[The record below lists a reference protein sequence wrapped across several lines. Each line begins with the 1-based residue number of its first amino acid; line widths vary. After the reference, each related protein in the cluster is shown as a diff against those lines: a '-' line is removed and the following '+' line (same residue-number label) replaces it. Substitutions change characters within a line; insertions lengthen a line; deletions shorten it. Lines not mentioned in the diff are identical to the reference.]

1 MLFGSLVLAWAALVA
16 VASAA
21 TTSYK
26 YRTYS
31 EIVDYILE
39 LETKYPQFTE
49 VFTVQDKYGLPS
61 RSELQCT
68 RNGVKSACQHYVIKI
83 TDEAS
88 LPDPGRPE
96 VFFSGALHGDERVG
110 PQSVVA
116 LAELLLDHASR
127 ADGNAW
133 LKRLVQTRTIVI
145 MPTTNAYGYDQ
156 NTREEGSYDPNRD
169 FNYGKGSTC
178 FQTMVA
184 RAVNE
189 VWRDHLFQLAITF
202 HGGTRAV
209 SYEWGSTNHALTS
222 SGEGSEISPD
232 DRGQWFL
239 GRIMSRFGGKFQE
252 DSTFYPDGRMNDI
265 VYAVD
270 GGMEDWG
277 YAASWENAYTS
288 PKPIGTCN
296 PSTYGGYAAAK
307 SSYNNATHRAFNIL
321 IETST
326 SKNPTASSLGTNAT
340 LSDSALSDYLSST
353 QTIGHVPRNV
363 RISLLYIDLVQPY
376 VVWKVNPTT
385 ASVGKATTFTWEVAG
400 SITVDSTQL
409 IVSKQPDL
417 SSPTQAK
424 AQAGVTRWYHA
435 DLQTSTTTNNK
446 GLFSESLTFNTTGV
460 YYVQATA
467 KVDQNWALQP
477 SSPVPDVKPQ
487 THVVNA
493 RTNDQWSF
501 SNNGRT
507 VKGRT
512 SWTSPVSPHA
522 VNCFSNVLW
531 LNQSELT
538 ALLSRCSDHH
548 RHCGVRGHTTVS
560 QRLFTTLLPPAF
572 ETPAEVR

>member
-1 MLFGSLVLAWAALVA
+1 MRFGSLVLAWAALVA

-417 SSPTQAK
+417 SSPTQTK

-522 VNCFSNVLW
+522 VDCFSNVLW